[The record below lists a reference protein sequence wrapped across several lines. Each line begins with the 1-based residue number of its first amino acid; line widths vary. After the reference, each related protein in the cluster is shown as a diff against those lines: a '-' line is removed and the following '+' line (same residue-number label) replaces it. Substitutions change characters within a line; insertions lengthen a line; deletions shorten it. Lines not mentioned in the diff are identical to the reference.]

1 MMISRFFFP
10 GTLPLSGVVM
20 LPDALAHHAMRVLRL
35 SPGTQVSLFDG
46 HGGERLARLVPVGKA
61 CEAHI
66 EQGLERECESPLR
79 LVLVQALA
87 SADKMDWV
95 VQKAVELGVSAIQ
108 PVAAERSVL
117 RLAGERAVKR
127 VEHWGQVAISAC
139 EQSGRNRVPPV
150 APVMTVAG
158 YLAAHREVEKLVFD
172 PTATGRFADIGR
184 PRGERH
190 ILVGPEGGWSPQE
203 LAACAAAG
211 CIPASLGPRVLRTE
225 TAGLAALAASQ
236 ALWGDL

>member
-10 GTLPLSGVVM
+10 GQLPASGLVT

-35 SPGTQVSLFDG
+35 APGTRVTLFDG
-46 HGGERLARLVPVGKA
+46 RGGEVVASLAPDGKA
-61 CEAHI
+61 CRAHI
-66 EQGLERECESPLR
+66 ETRSECERESSIR

-95 VQKAVELGVSAIQ
+95 VQKAVELGVAAIQ

-127 VEHWGQVAISAC
+127 VEHWGQIAISAC
-139 EQSGRNRVPPV
+139 EQSGRNRVPAV
-150 APVMTVAG
+150 APVVTLTA
-158 YLAAHREVEKLVFD
+158 YLAAHGEHEKLLFD
-172 PTATGRFADIGR
+172 PAASGRFSDVGP

-203 LAACAAAG
+203 RAACAAAG
-211 CIPASLGPRVLRTE
+211 CIAASLGPRVLRTE